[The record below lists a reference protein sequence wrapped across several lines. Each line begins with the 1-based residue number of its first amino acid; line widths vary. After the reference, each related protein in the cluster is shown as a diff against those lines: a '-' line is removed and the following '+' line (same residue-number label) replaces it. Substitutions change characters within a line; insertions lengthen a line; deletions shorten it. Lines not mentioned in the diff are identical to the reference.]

1 MLQLPKYDEILGYV
15 KSFVTGFK
23 RSNNESVKIIIKI
36 KNILKSE
43 LSDSELSKLGNLAFD
58 FISWWTQNLNIK
70 RAVRL

>member
-43 LSDSELSKLGNLAFD
+43 LFDSELSQLGNLAFD

-70 RAVRL
+70 RAVRI

>member
-43 LSDSELSKLGNLAFD
+43 LSDSELSKLGFD

>member
-15 KSFVTGFK
+15 KSFVTGLK

>member
-1 MLQLPKYDEILGYV
+1 MLQLLKYDEILGYV

>member
-43 LSDSELSKLGNLAFD
+43 LFDSELSKLGNLAFD
-58 FISWWTQNLNIK
+58 FISW
-70 RAVRL
+70 

>member
-70 RAVRL
+70 RAVRI

>member
-1 MLQLPKYDEILGYV
+1 MISSVTTTQYDEILGYV

-58 FISWWTQNLNIK
+58 FISW
-70 RAVRL
+70 